1 MSLSNDELIEEI
13 LWKAHSKG
21 MGVDVINHAKKLMD
35 TGMRKS
41 FAYQQA
47 YEDLQVEYY

>member
-1 MSLSNDELIEEI
+1 MSYSNDELIEEI
-13 LWKAHSKG
+13 LWKAHAKG

-35 TGMRKS
+35 AGMRKS
-41 FAYQQA
+41 FAFQQA